1 MAHRGVVTHGGVV
14 THEGVS
20 WLIEE
25 LWLMAVGD
33 S

>member
-14 THEGVS
+14 THEGGS